1 MIEFAVYVT
10 LGVITSFI
18 VFWISYKAC
27 KERLSENDKYRSVTH
42 DAVKELVVKEDIG
55 FIVASG
61 FFWPIVLFG
70 ILPIYFFITGVGR
83 GFNWMI
89 DRIEGRKYK

>member
-1 MIEFAVYVT
+1 MLEILTYVV

-27 KERLSENDKYRSVTH
+27 KEKLAEDTWRIVTH
-42 DAVKELVVKEDIG
+42 NDVKQMVVKEDFG
-55 FIVASG
+55 FIVAAG
-61 FFWPIVLFG
+61 FFWPIVLFV

-83 GFNWMI
+83 GFNWAI
-89 DRIEGRKYK
+89 DRLEGRKYK